1 MQLFVVQD
9 ELRAAVLEN
18 TITTL
23 PMFTHCNKSF
33 LQAIM
38 RSLQQ
43 KLYSRRSVLL
53 DSCVPEGW
61 YLVKTGSVR
70 VMDVAT
76 AQVQIKYAGHSFAE
90 KALFS
95 DINSVAIE
103 VQCAY
108 YCYTLIYY
116 TVVIVYNMCCV
127 YLLYIGC
134 SPC

>member
-23 PMFTHCNKSF
+23 PMFAHCNKAF
-33 LQAIM
+33 LQAVM
-38 RSLQQ
+38 RALQQ
-43 KLYSRRSVLL
+43 QLYPRRSVLL
-53 DSCVPEGW
+53 DSCVPEGL
-61 YLVKTGSVR
+61 YLVKTGSVL
-70 VMDVAT
+70 VTDVAT

-116 TVVIVYNMCCV
+116 SI
-127 YLLYIGC
+127 LYVLYRQ
-134 SPC
+134 